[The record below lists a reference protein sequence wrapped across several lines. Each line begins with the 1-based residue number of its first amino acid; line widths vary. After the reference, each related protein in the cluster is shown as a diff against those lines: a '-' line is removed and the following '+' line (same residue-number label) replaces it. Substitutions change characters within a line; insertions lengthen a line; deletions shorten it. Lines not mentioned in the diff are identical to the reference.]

1 MQRRKPCVVSTGVLD
16 PTWAPTNNPPAAP
29 AIASPMR
36 SRTCAALLTR
46 NRIDDTHLTPS
57 NQVTAVLP
65 HVEGT
70 DDDVAVPARRR
81 PCEVTSRR
89 LPGSPPA
96 AAQQAGHRRQGYR
109 PER

>member
-46 NRIDDTHLTPS
+46 NRIDVTHRTLG

-70 DDDVAVPARRR
+70 DDDVAVPTRRR
-81 PCEVTSRR
+81 LFTSRR
-89 LPGSPPA
+89 SPGSPHA
-96 AAQQAGHRRQGYR
+96 SARQAGRGRQGYR
-109 PER
+109 PE